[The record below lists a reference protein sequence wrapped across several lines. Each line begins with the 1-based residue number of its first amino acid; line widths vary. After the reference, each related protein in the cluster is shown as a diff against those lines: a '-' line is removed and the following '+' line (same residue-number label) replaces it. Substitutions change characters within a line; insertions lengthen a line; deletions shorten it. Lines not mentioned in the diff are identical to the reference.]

1 MRRVLVVCCVLL
13 VLTAGCNR
21 AADDGSQAEPTAA
34 AIASPE
40 PTPCVLEEAST
51 EKRERSSDEP
61 FSPVSD
67 VRWSES
73 AGCPRVVFEFREHV
87 PGYAVEYTE
96 PPFSEC
102 GSGEE
107 VDVSDW
113 DASAY
118 VTVRLEPSGT
128 GDQST
133 GEPVYEGPRDID
145 TDGDVLK
152 HIRRICDFEAV
163 NEWVIGLD
171 EELPFDVA
179 TFDDPSRLVIDVSQ
193 S

>member
-1 MRRVLVVCCVLL
+1 MRRAVVVCCALL

-21 AADDGSQAEPTAA
+21 SDDAGPLAEPTATGA
-34 AIASPE
+34 ASPQ
-40 PTPCVLEEAST
+40 PTPCVLEDAST
-51 EKRERSSDEP
+51 DEHKRSSEQP

-73 AGCPRVVFEFREHV
+73 AGCPRIVFEFRDHV
-87 PGYAVEYTE
+87 PGYSVEYDE
-96 PPFSEC
+96 APFSEC
-102 GSGEE
+102 GSGQE
-107 VDVSDW
+107 VDVADW

-118 VTVRLEPSGT
+118 LTVRMEPSGT
-128 GDQST
+128 GDQET
-133 GEPVYEGPRDID
+133 GEPVYEGPRDIAA
-145 TDGDVLK
+145 DGEVLK

-171 EELPFDVA
+171 EERSFEVS

-193 S
+193 G